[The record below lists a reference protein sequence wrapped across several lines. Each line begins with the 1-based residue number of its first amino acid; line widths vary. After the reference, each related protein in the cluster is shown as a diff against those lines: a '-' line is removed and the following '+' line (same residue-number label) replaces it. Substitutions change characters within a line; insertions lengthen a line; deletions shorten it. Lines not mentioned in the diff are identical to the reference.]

1 MIGKDVKSN
10 NLYVSN
16 NLTLVN
22 APRLSFRVHQ
32 INWINGIPTALMN
45 NNNKKKKD
53 SMHINKK
60 KMNNNDNDNNDDDE
74 YDGNNDHHDND
85 EMNDIDKRSRGM
97 MLSLKLRHGPTFV
110 KGLLVVDSDVNN
122 NNNNNNNS
130 NNNQDDNDMIIKIY
144 LLDKDKGE

>member
-45 NNNKKKKD
+45 NINNNKKKMKD

-74 YDGNNDHHDND
+74 FDGNNDDHDND
-85 EMNDIDKRSRGM
+85 EMNDTDKRGRGM
-97 MLSLKLRHGPTFV
+97 ILSLKLRHGPTFV

-122 NNNNNNNS
+122 NNN
-130 NNNQDDNDMIIKIY
+130 QDDNDMIIKIY
-144 LLDKDKGE
+144 LLEKDKGE